1 MQVAFKKAA
10 CMDNV
15 SGEMMNTKQKNILTA
30 VILVAV
36 AIAIYVFAVIRAVSQ

>member
-1 MQVAFKKAA
+1 LLSKSSLHG
-10 CMDNV
+10 NV

-30 VILVAV
+30 VILVVV